1 MQSKSASIEE
11 EAEVAKPVLRRRA
24 LSIVMVASIT
34 FMLSGVTQSFAE
46 CGGYCEARQ
55 TLTICHR
62 AVTSSD
68 LQTRERGAEFEKC
81 KSDPLTYLAQ
91 PIGGGAQFGLD

>member
-62 AVTSSD
+62 AVVARD
-68 LQTRERGAEFEKC
+68 LKTHERDAEFEKC
-81 KSDPLTYLAQ
+81 KSDPLSYLA
-91 PIGGGAQFGLD
+91 PPARGGAQFGFD